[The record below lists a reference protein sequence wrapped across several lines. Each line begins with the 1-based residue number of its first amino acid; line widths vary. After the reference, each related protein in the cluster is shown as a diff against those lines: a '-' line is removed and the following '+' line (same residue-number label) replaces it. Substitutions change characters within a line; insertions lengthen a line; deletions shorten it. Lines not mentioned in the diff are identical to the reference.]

1 MKVIKLVT
9 AAALVAACATASA
22 QIQERIIRFGNV
34 VQPDAPLA
42 KGMQKF
48 AEIVAAKSGGK
59 IKVQVI
65 GGGALGS
72 ESQQLSSVQGGVLD
86 MTLPSATI
94 MGSAVKDF
102 TMLDFPFSFTKEEQ
116 VDALVD
122 GPWGKAV
129 MARLPEKGAIGLGFW
144 ETGFRQFTNS
154 RKPIVNIEDL
164 KGLKLRVIPN
174 PMFVE
179 SFGALGTNPVP
190 MAFTE
195 LYGAL
200 ESRAMDAQENPFA
213 VIYTSKFHEVQKF
226 LSVTNHVYTSNPVV
240 ISKKVWDR
248 MSAEEHKLLQD
259 AVTEAGQ
266 FERKL
271 SRETAQQYRKELAA
285 KGMQINDVPAATVVK
300 MQELTKPT
308 VEKFSAS
315 YDPTLVNLYRSEM
328 ERIRKA
334 IP

>member
-1 MKVIKLVT
+1 MKLSKLVSALALL
-9 AAALVAACATASA
+9 AAFTTASA
-22 QIQERIIRFGNV
+22 QIQERTLRFGNV
-34 VQPDAPLA
+34 VQADAPLA
-42 KGMQKF
+42 IGMQKF
-48 AEIVAAKSGGK
+48 ADIVAAKSGGK

-72 ESQQLSSVQGGVLD
+72 ESQQLSAVQGGVLD

-94 MGSAVKDF
+94 MGTVVKDF

-129 MARLPEKGAIGLGFW
+129 MAKLPEKGAIGLGFW
-144 ETGFRQFTNS
+144 ETGYRQFTNS
-154 RKPIVNIEDL
+154 RKPIVNVEDL

-174 PMFVE
+174 PMFVD

-200 ESRAMDAQENPFA
+200 ESKAMDAQENPYA
-213 VIYTSKFHEVQKF
+213 VISTSKFYEVQKF

-240 ISKKVWDR
+240 ISKKTWEK
-248 MSAEEHKLLQD
+248 MSAEEQKLIQD
-259 AVTEAGQ
+259 AVVEGGLFQ
-266 FERKL
+266 RKL
-271 SRETAQQYRKELAA
+271 SRDTAKKFRQDLGA
-285 KGMQINDVPAATVVK
+285 KGMQINDVPAPTLAK
-300 MQELTKPT
+300 MQALTKPT
-308 VEKFSAS
+308 IEKFSAT
-315 YDPTLVNLYRSEM
+315 YDPTLVNLYKSEM
-328 ERIRKA
+328 ARIQKA

>member
-1 MKVIKLVT
+1 MKISKWAS
-9 AAALVAACATASA
+9 AAALLATCTVASA
-22 QIQERIIRFGNV
+22 QIQERTLRFGNV

-42 KGMQKF
+42 IGMQKF
-48 AEIVAAKSGGK
+48 ADIVAAKSGGK

-65 GGGALGS
+65 GGGSLGS

-94 MGSAVKDF
+94 MGTVVKDF
-102 TMLDFPFSFTKEEQ
+102 TMLDFPFSFSKDEQ

-129 MARLPEKGAIGLGFW
+129 MAKLPEKGVIGLGFW

-174 PMFVE
+174 PMFMD

-200 ESRAMDAQENPFA
+200 DSKAMDAQENPFA
-213 VIYTSKFHEVQKF
+213 VIYTSKFYEVQKF
-226 LSVTNHVYTSNPVV
+226 LSVTNHVYTANPVV
-240 ISKKVWDR
+240 ISKKTWDKL
-248 MSAEEHKLLQD
+248 SAEEQKLIQD
-259 AVTEAGQ
+259 AVTEGGQ

-271 SRETAQQYRKELAA
+271 SRDTAKKFRQELAN
-285 KGMQINDVPAATVVK
+285 KGMQINDVPAPTLAK

-308 VEKFSAS
+308 IEKFSAT
-315 YDPTLVNLYRSEM
+315 YDPTLVKLYRSEM
-328 ERIRKA
+328 ARIQKA

>member
-1 MKVIKLVT
+1 MKISKLASTVALLAVCT
-9 AAALVAACATASA
+9 AASA
-22 QIQERIIRFGNV
+22 QIQERTLRFGNV
-34 VQPDAPLA
+34 VQADAPLA
-42 KGMQKF
+42 IGMQKF
-48 AEIVAAKSGGK
+48 ADIVAAKSGGK

-65 GGGALGS
+65 GGGSLGS

-94 MGSAVKDF
+94 VGTVVKDF
-102 TMLDFPFSFTKEEQ
+102 TMLDFPFSFNKEEQ

-122 GPWGKAV
+122 GPRGKAV
-129 MARLPEKGAIGLGFW
+129 MAKLPEKGVIGLGFW

-174 PMFVE
+174 PMFME
-179 SFGALGTNPVP
+179 SFAALGTNPVP

-200 ESRAMDAQENPFA
+200 DSKAMDAQENPFA
-213 VIYTSKFHEVQKF
+213 VIFTTKFYEVQKY
-226 LSVTNHVYTSNPVV
+226 LSVTSHVYTSNPVV
-240 ISKKVWDR
+240 ISKKTWDKL
-248 MSAEEHKLLQD
+248 SAEEQKLIQD
-259 AVTEAGQ
+259 AVTEGGL

-271 SRETAQQYRKELAA
+271 SRETAKKFRQDLVG
-285 KGMQINDVPAATVVK
+285 KGMQINDVPVSTLTK
-300 MQELTKPT
+300 MKELTKPT
-308 VEKFSAS
+308 IEKFSAS
-315 YDPTLVNLYRSEM
+315 YNPALVSLYQSEM
-328 ERIRKA
+328 ARIRKA

>member
-1 MKVIKLVT
+1 MKIFKWVST
-9 AAALVAACATASA
+9 AALLATCAAASA
-22 QIQERIIRFGNV
+22 QIQERTLRFGNV

-42 KGMQKF
+42 IGMQKF
-48 AEIVAAKSGGK
+48 ADIVAAKSGGK

-65 GGGALGS
+65 GGGSLGS
-72 ESQQLSSVQGGVLD
+72 ESQQLSAVQGGVLD

-94 MGSAVKDF
+94 MGTVVKDF
-102 TMLDFPFSFTKEEQ
+102 TMLDFPFSFSKDEQ

-129 MARLPEKGAIGLGFW
+129 MAKLPEKGVIGLGFW

-174 PMFVE
+174 PMFMD

-200 ESRAMDAQENPFA
+200 DSKAMDAQENPFA
-213 VIYTSKFHEVQKF
+213 VIYTSKFYEVQKF
-226 LSVTNHVYTSNPVV
+226 LSVTNHVYTANPVV
-240 ISKKVWDR
+240 ISKKTWDKL
-248 MSAEEHKLLQD
+248 SAEEQKLIQD
-259 AVTEAGQ
+259 AVTEGGQ

-271 SRETAQQYRKELAA
+271 SRDTAKKFRQELAN
-285 KGMQINDVPAATVVK
+285 KGMQINDVPAPTLAK

-308 VEKFSAS
+308 IEKFSAT
-315 YDPTLVNLYRSEM
+315 YDPALVKLYRSEM
-328 ERIRKA
+328 ARIQKA

>member
-1 MKVIKLVT
+1 M
-9 AAALVAACATASA
+9 AGS
-22 QIQERIIRFGNV
+22 
-34 VQPDAPLA
+34 
-42 KGMQKF
+42 
-48 AEIVAAKSGGK
+48 
-59 IKVQVI
+59 
-65 GGGALGS
+65 LGS
-72 ESQQLSSVQGGVLD
+72 ESQQLSAVQGGVLD

-94 MGSAVKDF
+94 MGTVVKDF
-102 TMLDFPFSFTKEEQ
+102 TMLDFPFSFSKDEQ

-129 MARLPEKGAIGLGFW
+129 MAKLPEKGVIGLGFW

-174 PMFVE
+174 PMFMD

-200 ESRAMDAQENPFA
+200 DSKAMDAQENPFA
-213 VIYTSKFHEVQKF
+213 VIYTSKFYEVQKF
-226 LSVTNHVYTSNPVV
+226 LSVTNHVYTANPVV
-240 ISKKVWDR
+240 ISKKTWDKL
-248 MSAEEHKLLQD
+248 SAEEQKLIQD
-259 AVTEAGQ
+259 AVTEGGQ

-271 SRETAQQYRKELAA
+271 SRDTAKKFRQELAN
-285 KGMQINDVPAATVVK
+285 KGMQINDVPAPTLAK

-308 VEKFSAS
+308 IEKFSAT
-315 YDPTLVNLYRSEM
+315 YDPALVKLYRSEM
-328 ERIRKA
+328 ARIQKA

>member
-1 MKVIKLVT
+1 MKISKLVS
-9 AAALVAACATASA
+9 AVALLATCAVASA
-22 QIQERIIRFGNV
+22 QIQERTIRFGNV
-34 VQPDAPLA
+34 VQADAPLA
-42 KGMQKF
+42 IGMQKF
-48 AEIVAAKSGGK
+48 ADIVAAKSAGK

-65 GGGALGS
+65 GGGTLGS
-72 ESQQLSSVQGGVLD
+72 ESQQLSSVQGGILD

-94 MGSAVKDF
+94 MGTVVKDF
-102 TMLDFPFSFTKEEQ
+102 TMLDFPFSFTKDEQ

-122 GPWGKAV
+122 GVWGKAA
-129 MARLPEKGAIGLGFW
+129 MAKLPEKGVVGLGFW

-174 PMFVE
+174 PMFMD

-200 ESRAMDAQENPFA
+200 DAKAMDAQENPFA
-213 VIYTSKFHEVQKF
+213 VIYTSKFYEVQKF
-226 LSVTNHVYTSNPVV
+226 LSVTNHVYTANPVV
-240 ISKKVWDR
+240 ISKKTWDKL
-248 MSAEEHKLLQD
+248 SAEEQKLIQD
-259 AVTEAGQ
+259 AVVEAGQ

-271 SRETAQQYRKELAA
+271 SRDTAKKFRQELAT
-285 KGMQINDVPAATVVK
+285 KGMQINDVPAVTLAK

-308 VEKFSAS
+308 IEKFAAT
-315 YDPTLVNLYRSEM
+315 YDPTLVKLFRSELA
-328 ERIRKA
+328 RIQKA

>member
-1 MKVIKLVT
+1 MFCGSSPTRSALRILVRHWRWFLDARASRLFCVPDGSDFFRPVGITQARRQHMKVIKLVT

-86 MTLPSATI
+86 MTLTSATI

-179 SFGALGTNPVP
+179 SFGALG
-190 MAFTE
+190 
-195 LYGAL
+195 
-200 ESRAMDAQENPFA
+200 
-213 VIYTSKFHEVQKF
+213 
-226 LSVTNHVYTSNPVV
+226 
-240 ISKKVWDR
+240 
-248 MSAEEHKLLQD
+248 
-259 AVTEAGQ
+259 
-266 FERKL
+266 
-271 SRETAQQYRKELAA
+271 
-285 KGMQINDVPAATVVK
+285 
-300 MQELTKPT
+300 
-308 VEKFSAS
+308 
-315 YDPTLVNLYRSEM
+315 
-328 ERIRKA
+328 
-334 IP
+334 

>member
-1 MKVIKLVT
+1 MKISKLASTVALLAVCT
-9 AAALVAACATASA
+9 AASA
-22 QIQERIIRFGNV
+22 QIQERTLRFGNV
-34 VQPDAPLA
+34 VQADAPLA
-42 KGMQKF
+42 IGMQKF
-48 AEIVAAKSGGK
+48 ADIVAAKSGGK

-65 GGGALGS
+65 GGGSLGS

-94 MGSAVKDF
+94 VGTVVKDF
-102 TMLDFPFSFTKEEQ
+102 TMLDFPFSFNKEEQ

-129 MARLPEKGAIGLGFW
+129 MAKLPEKGVIGLGFW

-174 PMFVE
+174 PMFME
-179 SFGALGTNPVP
+179 SFAALGTNPVP

-200 ESRAMDAQENPFA
+200 DSKAMDAQENPFA
-213 VIYTSKFHEVQKF
+213 VIFTTKFYEVQKY
-226 LSVTNHVYTSNPVV
+226 LSVTSHVYTSNPVV
-240 ISKKVWDR
+240 ISKKTWDKL
-248 MSAEEHKLLQD
+248 SAEEQKLIQD
-259 AVTEAGQ
+259 AVTEGGL

-271 SRETAQQYRKELAA
+271 SRETAKKFRQDLVG
-285 KGMQINDVPAATVVK
+285 KGMQINDVPVSTLTK
-300 MQELTKPT
+300 MKELTKPT
-308 VEKFSAS
+308 IEKFSAS
-315 YDPTLVNLYRSEM
+315 YNPALVSLYQSEM
-328 ERIRKA
+328 ARIRKA

>member
-1 MKVIKLVT
+1 MKISKLASTVALLAVCT
-9 AAALVAACATASA
+9 AASA
-22 QIQERIIRFGNV
+22 QIQERILRFGNV
-34 VQPDAPLA
+34 VQADAPLA
-42 KGMQKF
+42 IGMQKF
-48 AEIVAAKSGGK
+48 ADIVAAKSGGK

-65 GGGALGS
+65 GGGSLGS

-94 MGSAVKDF
+94 VGTVVKDF
-102 TMLDFPFSFTKEEQ
+102 TMLDFPFSFNKEEQ

-129 MARLPEKGAIGLGFW
+129 MAKLPEKGVIGLGFW

-174 PMFVE
+174 PMFME
-179 SFGALGTNPVP
+179 SFAALGTNPVP

-200 ESRAMDAQENPFA
+200 DSKAMDAQENPFA
-213 VIYTSKFHEVQKF
+213 VIFTTKFYEVQKY
-226 LSVTNHVYTSNPVV
+226 LSVTSHVYTSNPVV
-240 ISKKVWDR
+240 ISKKTWEKL
-248 MSAEEHKLLQD
+248 SAEEQKLIQD
-259 AVTEAGQ
+259 AVTEGGLFQ
-266 FERKL
+266 RKL
-271 SRETAQQYRKELAA
+271 SRETSKKFRQDLVG
-285 KGMQINDVPAATVVK
+285 KGMQINDVPVSTLTK
-300 MQELTKPT
+300 MKELTKPT
-308 VEKFSAS
+308 IEKFSAS
-315 YDPTLVNLYRSEM
+315 YNPALVSLYQSEM
-328 ERIRKA
+328 ARIQKA

>member
-1 MKVIKLVT
+1 MKISKLASTVALLAVCT
-9 AAALVAACATASA
+9 AASA
-22 QIQERIIRFGNV
+22 QIQERILRFGNV
-34 VQPDAPLA
+34 VQADAPLA
-42 KGMQKF
+42 IGMQKF
-48 AEIVAAKSGGK
+48 ADIVAAKSGGK

-65 GGGALGS
+65 GGGSLGS

-94 MGSAVKDF
+94 VGTVVKDF
-102 TMLDFPFSFTKEEQ
+102 TMLDFPFSFNKEEQ

-129 MARLPEKGAIGLGFW
+129 MAKLPEKGVIGLGFW

-174 PMFVE
+174 PMFME
-179 SFGALGTNPVP
+179 SFAALGTNPVP

-200 ESRAMDAQENPFA
+200 DSKAMDAQENPFA
-213 VIYTSKFHEVQKF
+213 VIFTTKFYEVQKY
-226 LSVTNHVYTSNPVV
+226 LSVTSHVYTSNPVV
-240 ISKKVWDR
+240 ISKKTWDKL
-248 MSAEEHKLLQD
+248 SAEEQKLIQD
-259 AVTEAGQ
+259 AVTEGGL

-271 SRETAQQYRKELAA
+271 SRETSKKFRQDLVG
-285 KGMQINDVPAATVVK
+285 KGMQINDVPVSTLTK
-300 MQELTKPT
+300 MKELTKPT
-308 VEKFSAS
+308 IEKFSAS
-315 YDPTLVNLYRSEM
+315 YNPALVSLYQSEM
-328 ERIRKA
+328 ARIQKA

>member
-1 MKVIKLVT
+1 MKISKWVST
-9 AAALVAACATASA
+9 AALLATCAAASA
-22 QIQERIIRFGNV
+22 QIQERTLRFGNV

-42 KGMQKF
+42 IGMQKF
-48 AEIVAAKSGGK
+48 ADIVAAKSGGK

-65 GGGALGS
+65 GGGSLGS
-72 ESQQLSSVQGGVLD
+72 ESQQLSAVQGGVLD

-94 MGSAVKDF
+94 MGTVVKDF
-102 TMLDFPFSFTKEEQ
+102 TMLDFPFSFSKDEQ

-129 MARLPEKGAIGLGFW
+129 MAKLPEKGVIGLGFW

-174 PMFVE
+174 PMFMD

-200 ESRAMDAQENPFA
+200 DSKAMDAQENPFA
-213 VIYTSKFHEVQKF
+213 VIYTSKFYEVQKF
-226 LSVTNHVYTSNPVV
+226 LSVTNHVYTANPVV
-240 ISKKVWDR
+240 ISKKTWDKL
-248 MSAEEHKLLQD
+248 SAEEQKLIQD
-259 AVTEAGQ
+259 AVTEGGQ

-271 SRETAQQYRKELAA
+271 SRDTAKKFRQELAN
-285 KGMQINDVPAATVVK
+285 KGMQINDVPAPTLAK

-308 VEKFSAS
+308 IEKFSAT
-315 YDPTLVNLYRSEM
+315 YDPALVKLYRSEM
-328 ERIRKA
+328 ARIQKA